1 MQGGDLN
8 AMKLEVLNAELLSSL
23 AIGAQVL
30 IALRPNGQQLTVD
43 QVSGL
48 SAAASIPI
56 ASTFSLQLLA

>member
-1 MQGGDLN
+1 
-8 AMKLEVLNAELLSSL
+8 MKLEVLNAELLSSL

-43 QVSGL
+43 QVSAL

-56 ASTFSLQLLA
+56 ASTFTCSCWLRSLR